1 MTESEIEK
9 TDELLSEITNQ
20 GNSGFGII
28 NVKNGLYKTKFS
40 KYNFPQ
46 VKEASGKDWYV
57 FGSDNFYPQF
67 LTDAFNKSSTHNSIV
82 NMKMRQVA
90 GQGWVIP
97 DSEDHEQQALLKKTL
112 NQHNIGETYNEILR
126 KCAFDLE
133 LYGAFTIGITW
144 SRDFKSIARIYH
156 VDTSTIR
163 IGKEDDEGEIS
174 TYWYSKDWKKQD
186 KDRNKPRQIA
196 KFDTTNHIDVNQ
208 LMYVRK
214 YSPGTK
220 YYGLP
225 SYIGAMNTIQ
235 LQYELS
241 NHLLNSIQ
249 RGFSPSIVISLIEGM
264 PSAEKKEDIFRLLNS
279 YYSGSDNAGKPLILF
294 AKDKNMTPVITPLHV
309 NNMDQLYKVLSEFC
323 AEQIVQ
329 AHGLTSPE
337 LAGIS
342 MGSRLGNSDIARAQS
357 LFYSNVINPDQ
368 ILLEEAFNK
377 ILAVNNFTLEISIK
391 DVEPLAF
398 QIEPDQLLKVL
409 TLDEVRERL
418 GYDASSTKDQLEIAS
433 RNNWAS
439 AKEGQINKIPKPET
453 KPQ

>member
-1 MTESEIEK
+1 MTQNELDSTEEILKEM
-9 TDELLSEITNQ
+9 TNPGSQ
-20 GNSGFGII
+20 GFGII

-40 KYNFPQ
+40 KYNFPT

-57 FGSDNFYPQF
+57 FGTDNFYPQF
-67 LTDAFNKSSTHNSIV
+67 LSDAFNRSSTHNSII

-90 GQGWVIP
+90 GQGWTIP
-97 DSEDHEQQALLKKTL
+97 DSADKEQQSLLKKAL
-112 NQHNIGETYNEILR
+112 RQHGVGETYNEVLR

-133 LYGAFTIGITW
+133 LYGAFSIGITW
-144 SRDFKSIARIYH
+144 SRDFKSIPRIYH

-163 IGKEDDEGEIS
+163 LEKEDDDGEING
-174 TYWYSKDWKKQD
+174 YYFSKDWKKVD
-186 KDRNKPRQIA
+186 KDKNKPKRIA
-196 KFDTTNHIDVNQ
+196 KFDTTNRIDVNQ
-208 LMYVRK
+208 LMYVKK

-225 SYIGAMNTIQ
+225 SYIGAMNTVQ

-249 RGFSPSIVISLIEGM
+249 RGFSPSIMLSLNEGM
-264 PSAEKKEDIFRLLNS
+264 PTAEAKEDIFRLINS
-279 YYSGSDNAGKPLILF
+279 YYSGSDNAGKPLVLF
-294 AKDKNMTPVITPLHV
+294 AKDKNSAPIVTPLNV
-309 NNMDQLYKVLSEFC
+309 NSMDQLYKVLSEFC

-368 ILLEEAFNK
+368 ILIEEAFNK
-377 ILAVNNFTLEISIK
+377 ILEVNGFSLEIFVK

-409 TLDEVRERL
+409 TLDETRERL
-418 GYDASSTKDQLEIAS
+418 GYDAASEKDILEIGS

-439 AKEGQINKIPKPET
+439 AKEGQINKEPKPT
-453 KPQ
+453 KIN